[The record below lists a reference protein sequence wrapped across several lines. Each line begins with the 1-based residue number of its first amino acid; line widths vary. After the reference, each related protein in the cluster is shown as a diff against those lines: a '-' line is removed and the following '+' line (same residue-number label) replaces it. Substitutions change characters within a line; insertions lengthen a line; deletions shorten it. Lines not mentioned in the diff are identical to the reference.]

1 MEKALGIIRLIRPIN
16 CLVIGFAVLVGIL
29 VATPAFSLTEKTA
42 INGILGFTTAF
53 TFLAAANT
61 VNDYY
66 DQEIDAI
73 DKPHRPIPSGIIRP
87 KEALGY
93 AFILSVIGFIAAFLT
108 NTLCLI
114 VATIAWILFMG
125 YATRGK
131 RTGIFGNFIV
141 SACIA
146 IPFIY
151 GGFAAEEGLNLV
163 LIIFSTMAFLSTA
176 GREITKGIADI
187 RGDKLHNVKTLAVLF
202 GPKTAAFSA
211 AALYAA
217 AVALSFLPWTLGEV
231 SLWYLPPVILADGGF
246 LSSSIAL
253 LRSRSRENAEKV
265 KNLVRI
271 WMILGLLAF
280 IAGKFS

>member
-1 MEKALGIIRLIRPIN
+1 MRLIRPVN

-29 VATPAFSLTEKTA
+29 VATPVFSLTEKTA

-53 TFLAAANT
+53 AFLAAANT

-66 DQEIDAI
+66 DREIDAI
-73 DKPHRPIPSGIIRP
+73 DKPHRPIPSGLIRP

-93 AFILSVIGFIAAFLT
+93 AFILSMTGFIAAFLT
-108 NTLCLI
+108 NTTCLI
-114 VATIAWILFMG
+114 VATIAWVLFMY

-146 IPFIY
+146 LPFIY
-151 GGFAAEEGLNLV
+151 GGFAVKEELNPV

-211 AALYAA
+211 ATFYAA
-217 AVALSFLPWTLGEV
+217 AIALSFLPWTLGEV
-231 SLWYLPPVILADGGF
+231 SLWYLPLVIVADGGF

-253 LRSRSRENAEKV
+253 LRDHSRENAEKV

-271 WMILGLLAF
+271 WMVLGLLAF
-280 IAGKFS
+280 IAGKFGY